1 MITSTFT
8 RKVIKKERSSVSV
21 KRKRHRINTDTLKQ
35 SLVHKNV
42 ACNVR
47 EVIFRH

>member
-8 RKVIKKERSSVSV
+8 RKVIKKERSRVSV

-35 SLVHKNV
+35 LLVHKNV